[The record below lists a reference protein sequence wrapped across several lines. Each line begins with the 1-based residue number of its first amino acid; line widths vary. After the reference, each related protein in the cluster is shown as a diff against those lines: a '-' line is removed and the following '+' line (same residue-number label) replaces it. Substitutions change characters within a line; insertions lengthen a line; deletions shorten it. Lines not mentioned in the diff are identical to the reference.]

1 MSKDLGPDKEPRNAE
16 VRLMESA
23 LKVFSEKGYEAASIR
38 EIIDGAGVTRP
49 VLYYYFQNK
58 EDLYARIVDQKFSE
72 LTAAM
77 ERSIASSSSCKQRLK
92 LIMASTFALAEND
105 LGIIRLILQVFFA
118 PPQSGPNLNR
128 THHLAPRRFKLME
141 EVCRQGLER
150 EELSG
155 GDARSLALIFQ
166 GLMDMHIMAKS
177 DRPDTFLS
185 PELADGLVEWFFA
198 GAGYREVPKTNLV
211 SPLVSHNPEPA

>member
-1 MSKDLGPDKEPRNAE
+1 MSNSHGQGKEPRNAE
-16 VRLMESA
+16 ARLMASA
-23 LKVFSEKGYEAASIR
+23 LTVFSEKGYDAASIR

-58 EDLYARIVDQKFSE
+58 EDLYARIVDEKFSE
-72 LTAAM
+72 LIGAM
-77 ERSIASSSSCKQRLK
+77 EHGIGASTCCKQRLK
-92 LIMASTFALAEND
+92 RIMSSAFELAESN
-105 LGIIRLILQVFFA
+105 LGVIRLILQVFFA

-128 THHLAPRRFKLME
+128 SYHLAPRRFKLME

-150 EELSG
+150 GELSG

-166 GLMDMHIMAKS
+166 GLMDMHVMAKS
-177 DRPDTFLS
+177 DRPETCLS

-198 GAGYREVPKTNLV
+198 GADFREIPRTNLV
-211 SPLVSHNPEPA
+211 SPLVSHTHEMV